1 MKSAGPWYDAAVP
14 ADFAFRTVAS
24 WDGTE
29 IAYQCF
35 GDGPGLPVVLANGLG
50 GDYRAWRHIFARF
63 GAERRLLTWDYRGL
77 YRSGPPRTLHILSPA
92 AQVRDLC
99 AVVDAEGW
107 RRFIVIGWSMGV
119 QVALEAWRRIPA
131 RVAGLGFI
139 NGVPGRP
146 FDTALGSRLMR
157 WVIPALLVQMRR
169 QAALVARASSLATRW
184 RGLLPAMVEL
194 GLVGQSIDVELF
206 AEFARTYATIDFA
219 LYGATLMALG
229 RHDAWDVVPTVTV
242 PAAFVSGDH
251 DLLTPPS
258 EALRLKA
265 ALPAMRLRIL
275 EGGTHYTPVELPDEV
290 CRELGWLFARAEE
303 NERG

>member
-1 MKSAGPWYDAAVP
+1 MKSAGPWYDAPVP
-14 ADFAFRTVAS
+14 ADFAFRTVTS
-24 WDGTE
+24 WDGTA
-29 IAYQCF
+29 IAYQAF

-50 GDYRAWRHIFARF
+50 GDYRAWRHLFGRF
-63 GAERRLLTWDYRGL
+63 GGERRLLTWDYRGL
-77 YRSGPPRTLHILSPA
+77 YRSGAPRTMHTLSPA
-92 AQVRDLC
+92 AQVRDLV

-107 RRFIVIGWSMGV
+107 RRFVVIGWSMGV
-119 QVALEAWRRIPA
+119 QVALEAWRQLGA

-146 FDTALGSRLMR
+146 FDTALGSRAMR

-169 QAALVARASSLATRW
+169 QAGLVARASSLAARW
-184 RGLLPAMVEL
+184 RGLLPAMVKL

-206 AEFARTYATIDFA
+206 AEFARAYASMDFQ

-242 PAAFVSGDH
+242 PVVFVTGDH
-251 DLLTPPS
+251 DVLTPPS
-258 EALRLKA
+258 EARRLKA
-265 ALPAMRLRIL
+265 MLPAARLRIL
-275 EGGTHYTPVELPDEV
+275 PGGTHYTPVEFPDEV
-290 CRELGWLFARAEE
+290 GDELAWLFARAEE